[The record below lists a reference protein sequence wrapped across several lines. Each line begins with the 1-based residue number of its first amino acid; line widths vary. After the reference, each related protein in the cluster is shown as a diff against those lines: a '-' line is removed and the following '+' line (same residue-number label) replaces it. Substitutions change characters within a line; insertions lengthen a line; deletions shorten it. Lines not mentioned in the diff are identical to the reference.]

1 MALPRWPLRATSLLT
16 AALLLAPAAG
26 LLLLPRPRAEGLERL
41 LPQASLLQSFSAAP
55 ERPVPAIWQER
66 LGARAAQRLW
76 RQQRGIWWQ
85 FWGSDGDGGPFL
97 AFVNSAPAATLPA
110 GVIAVDQLA
119 VLAPDPLAR
128 RQLLDQL
135 AAARRQRR
143 GLEHRCLERLQQ
155 GQSVYWTAIGLA
167 QLTGPLAPLL
177 QQARQGCLSLTASG
191 RQKLDALELDGEAAA
206 IAGVL
211 GAPASRRA
219 PTPAAPAVLTPGT
232 LLELSGPSL
241 APLLDSLLARQL
253 IREPLAARYGLG
265 DSQTKLL
272 TSVPFRLRLRSI
284 SQGPFKAAID
294 LHLAVGG
301 DRRPWAALLR
311 DLRQG
316 LLNQNLQEAPAKLAR
331 LAPGS
336 GSLSL
341 PASRFLREDGTVV
354 GGWRWR
360 SGRAGEP
367 QLHLFLGPAPSA
379 ATAPE
384 APAVDAG
391 SRLQLVLRPGA
402 LNRLKLMPPGLP
414 QLVRGAKELEL
425 ILSPSNQPLSQLTGR
440 LRLREAR

>member
-1 MALPRWPLRATSLLT
+1 M
-16 AALLLAPAAG
+16 
-26 LLLLPRPRAEGLERL
+26 
-41 LPQASLLQSFSAAP
+41 
-55 ERPVPAIWQER
+55 
-66 LGARAAQRLW
+66 
-76 RQQRGIWWQ
+76 
-85 FWGSDGDGGPFL
+85 
-97 AFVNSAPAATLPA
+97 
-110 GVIAVDQLA
+110 
-119 VLAPDPLAR
+119 
-128 RQLLDQL
+128 
-135 AAARRQRR
+135 
-143 GLEHRCLERLQQ
+143 
-155 GQSVYWTAIGLA
+155 
-167 QLTGPLAPLL
+167 
-177 QQARQGCLSLTASG
+177 
-191 RQKLDALELDGEAAA
+191 
-206 IAGVL
+206 L